1 MNKNET
7 DKAEAR
13 EYHIKKESKETF
25 PKHLSLLTSCS
36 QQVERIL
43 NKYFIS

>member
-13 EYHIKKESKETF
+13 EYIKKESKETF

-36 QQVERIL
+36 QQVERI
-43 NKYFIS
+43 